1 MNSTNYIGKQIG
13 NYQLIA
19 EIASGA
25 FGSVFQGKH
34 IIFVDRPPVAVKLLH
49 ASYIGSAQE
58 RERFIHEARVL
69 EKLKHPY
76 SLSIIDAG
84 IHEGTPYLI
93 MEYAS
98 NGSLRYLLR
107 RQFPRPLSLGQALT
121 ILSQIGQAL
130 QHAHQLNIIHRD
142 LKPENILFNSRG
154 EALLADYGIAVVLQT
169 SSIRQIDATG
179 TPAYMAPEQFRGQ
192 ISKESDQYALSCIA
206 YELLTGRQP
215 FSAPDFVAMGFLHA
229 TETPIP
235 PTQLN
240 PQLPHFIDQAI
251 LKAMA
256 KQRADRHADIAAFL
270 QSLHPPVPSEAALP
284 TVIAPLAPPIPASPT
299 PAPPLIVAQR
309 GGGHYTSI
317 NEAIRHAKAKA
328 RILVRPGIYLEE
340 LVLDKPVEI
349 IGDGPREQIILE
361 SRDADCILMQTD
373 TAIVQGLTLRCRAG
387 LKNKKY
393 YAVGIPRGQLTL
405 QDCDITSDSLACVAI
420 HGSTATP
427 VVRSCTIHDGKAGGV
442 YVYENG
448 QGRIE
453 DCNIVGNALA
463 GVQIETGGNPVVC
476 KCTIHDGKAGGVF
489 VNENGQGTIEDCDIW
504 GNARAGVEIKMGGN
518 PQIQRCRIHR
528 NKYEAIWIYEKGQGT
543 IKNCD
548 LTGNTRGAWDIGSD
562 CRVYRSGNKE

>member
-1 MNSTNYIGKQIG
+1 MNSTGYIGKQIG

-34 IIFVDRPPVAVKLLH
+34 IIFADRPPVAVKLLH

-58 RERFIHEARVL
+58 RERFIHEAQVL

-84 IHEGTPYLI
+84 IHEGTPYLV

-107 RQFPRPLSLGQALT
+107 RQFPRPLSLQAALT

-130 QHAHQLNIIHRD
+130 QHAHRLNIIHRD
-142 LKPENILFNSRG
+142 LKPENILFNARG

-192 ISKESDQYALSCIA
+192 ISKESDQYALGCIA

-215 FSAPDFVAMGFLHA
+215 FSAPDFVAMGFLHT
-229 TETPIP
+229 TETPLP
-235 PTQLN
+235 PTRLN
-240 PQLPHFIDQAI
+240 PQLSRFIDQAI

-270 QSLHPPVPSEAALP
+270 QSLHPPVPSEAPLP
-284 TVIAPLAPPIPASPT
+284 TAIAPLAPTIPVSPA

-317 NEAIRHAKAKA
+317 NEALRHAKAKA
-328 RILVRPGIYLEE
+328 RILIRPGTYLEE
-340 LVLDKPVEI
+340 LVP
-349 IGDGPREQIILE
+349 
-361 SRDADCILMQTD
+361 RDAQRVVTK
-373 TAIVQGLTLRCRAG
+373 Q
-387 LKNKKY
+387 
-393 YAVGIPRGQLTL
+393 
-405 QDCDITSDSLACVAI
+405 
-420 HGSTATP
+420 AT
-427 VVRSCTIHDGKAGGV
+427 
-442 YVYENG
+442 
-448 QGRIE
+448 
-453 DCNIVGNALA
+453 
-463 GVQIETGGNPVVC
+463 
-476 KCTIHDGKAGGVF
+476 
-489 VNENGQGTIEDCDIW
+489 
-504 GNARAGVEIKMGGN
+504 KMF
-518 PQIQRCRIHR
+518 
-528 NKYEAIWIYEKGQGT
+528 
-543 IKNCD
+543 
-548 LTGNTRGAWDIGSD
+548 
-562 CRVYRSGNKE
+562 